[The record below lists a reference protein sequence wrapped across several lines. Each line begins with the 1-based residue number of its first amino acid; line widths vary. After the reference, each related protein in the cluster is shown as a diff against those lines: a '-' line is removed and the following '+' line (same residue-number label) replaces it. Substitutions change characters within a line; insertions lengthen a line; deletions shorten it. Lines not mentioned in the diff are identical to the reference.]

1 MPAAAPFRGKIFCSC
16 RQPPRRARLQR
27 DSRPAMPACKE
38 TAAPFLPAEE
48 RGRLQNSEDP
58 LQERYIPSKIL
69 HSTFRM
75 RSFDSL
81 RSLRMTGGATN
92 ARLCHPERS
101 GEREREPRSRMGL
114 FFGAVQNF
122 TFYILHSTFYIGG
135 QARYSETSSPRTR
148 SALFSSSRRN
158 RGRGC
163 SRRRSRSVKRAE

>member
-1 MPAAAPFRGKIFCSC
+1 MPAAAPFREQNHRPRKKA
-16 RQPPRRARLQR
+16 PP
-27 DSRPAMPACKE
+27 PWPPACKQ

-81 RSLRMTGGATN
+81 RSLRMTGARRTPAFVTLSGA
-92 ARLCHPERS
+92 AS
-101 GEREREPRSRMGL
+101 GNVSR
-114 FFGAVQNF
+114 AVEWVSF
-122 TFYILHSTFYIGG
+122 LVPSKILHSTFYILHSTFYIGG

-163 SRRRSRSVKRAE
+163 SRRRRRSVKRAE

>member
-1 MPAAAPFRGKIFCSC
+1 MPAAAPFREQNHRPRKKA
-16 RQPPRRARLQR
+16 PP
-27 DSRPAMPACKE
+27 PWPPACKQ

-58 LQERYIPSKIL
+58 LQERYIPSKIY

-122 TFYILHSTFYIGG
+122 TFYILHSTFISFRRG

-148 SALFSSSRRN
+148 SALFSSSRCSS
-158 RGRGC
+158 GSGC
-163 SRRRSRSVKRAE
+163 ALRRRRSVKRAE